1 MLTAV
6 FLTAKPPNRQTAQN
20 PLAILDRASSSFDTV
35 KTLAADF
42 TQIVDNPMLGDP
54 DTTRGRLYQRR
65 PNYFAMRF
73 SDPKNDRIVADG
85 RRLWL
90 YTPSTTPGQV
100 IRTTIPGTGTTGPN
114 LIGQFVEHLR
124 ALYRSRGCSTNC
136 PMRSGTTGPNLI
148 GQFVEHPR
156 ERYSAR
162 YVRAD
167 SLPDGPVDVVALT
180 PRVKD
185 LPYEAATVWIA
196 KQDGLVRRIEIVENT
211 GQHRTITLQH
221 LAVNGTIPT
230 REFRFSPT
238 AGVRVVDQ

>member
-1 MLTAV
+1 VIGGLADWRIVGLIVPMLILPSAHP
-6 FLTAKPPNRQTAQN
+6 AIRPSAQD
-20 PLAILDRASSSFDTV
+20 PLAILDRASQSFDTV
-35 KTLAADF
+35 RTLAADF
-42 TQIVDNPMLGDP
+42 VQIVDNPMLGDP

-100 IRTTIPGTGTTGPN
+100 IRTTIPGT
-114 LIGQFVEHLR
+114 
-124 ALYRSRGCSTNC
+124 
-136 PMRSGTTGPNLI
+136 GTTGPNLI

>member
-73 SDPKNDRIVADG
+73 RDPKNDRIVADG

-100 IRTTIPGTGTTGPN
+100 IRTTIPGT
-114 LIGQFVEHLR
+114 
-124 ALYRSRGCSTNC
+124 
-136 PMRSGTTGPNLI
+136 GTTGPNLI

-238 AGVRVVDQ
+238 GGVRVVDQ

>member
-1 MLTAV
+1 MIAALVLLLAV
-6 FLTAKPPNRQTAQN
+6 QDPWPM
-20 PLAILDRASSSFDTV
+20 LDRASASFDTV
-35 KTLAADF
+35 RTLQADF

-114 LIGQFVEHLR
+114 LIGQFVEH
-124 ALYRSRGCSTNC
+124 
-136 PMRSGTTGPNLI
+136 
-148 GQFVEHPR
+148 PR

-167 SLPDGPVDVVALT
+167 SLPDGAVDVVALT

-221 LAVNGTIPT
+221 LAVNGTIST

-238 AGVRVVDQ
+238 TGVRVVDQ